1 MATSIQ
7 VTCFLA
13 NPKTTSSKNDY
24 LKKLSRIVGG
34 SDAND
39 GEWPW
44 QVSLQY
50 DGNHTCGGTLISNQW
65 VMTAAHCVE
74 WTSNYYSFSVVLG
87 MYQLNTPSFHEIR
100 RYLDEVII
108 HPDYIG
114 VLTRGDIA
122 LLKLS
127 APVSYT
133 PYIQA
138 VRLPDETSNS
148 PCGLD
153 CWTTGWGVRDS
164 SWVTENLTLQEVEVP
179 LIDHVTCDLFYH
191 VWSSVNAST
200 VIVHDYQICA
210 GYLDGKKDSCQG
222 DSGGPLV
229 CKVQGCWYQ
238 VGIVSWDVGCGYSYR
253 PGVYSLVPNYQQW
266 IQQYV
271 PNLKFTNLTNI
282 QPDMKCLDLP
292 PGAATSKSR
301 LSSNIQ
307 KFNENCNSGF
317 WRAEL
322 EETSGKRG
330 WSATRDMESDSYR
343 GHLKGIDIEGPNV
356 RHPSER
362 HKTEEKSALSG

>member
-1 MATSIQ
+1 MELFKELILLLL
-7 VTCFLA
+7 VTCVLA
-13 NPKTTSSKNDY
+13 NPTSTSSKNDY

-34 SDAND
+34 SNAND

-50 DGNHTCGGTLISNQW
+50 EGNHICGGTLISNQW

-74 WTSNYYSFSVVLG
+74 WTSDYDSFSVVLG
-87 MYQLNTPSFHEIR
+87 MYQLNTPSFHEIQL
-100 RYLDEVII
+100 YLDEVII

-138 VRLPDETSNS
+138 VRLPDETSNF

-153 CWTTGWGVRDS
+153 CWTTGWGATDS
-164 SWVTENLTLQEVEVP
+164 GWGNENLTLQEVEVP
-179 LIDHVTCDLFYH
+179 LIDHVTCDQLYH

-200 VIVHDYQICA
+200 IIIHDYQICA

-229 CKVQGCWYQ
+229 CKVQGSWYQ
-238 VGIVSWDVGCGYSYR
+238 VGIVSWGEGCGSPYR

-271 PNLKFTNLTNI
+271 PDLKFMKLTNI
-282 QPDMKCLDLP
+282 QPDMKCFDLP
-292 PGAATSKSR
+292 PDADASTLPCSCDRYTGTW
-301 LSSNIQ
+301 L
-307 KFNENCNSGF
+307 
-317 WRAEL
+317 L
-322 EETSGKRG
+322 
-330 WSATRDMESDSYR
+330 TRDGSDNCGYMSLT
-343 GHLKGIDIEGPNV
+343 GQVVSPGGKAEFLTTIDN
-356 RHPSER
+356 
-362 HKTEEKSALSG
+362 